1 MQGGGGGGGAAACV
15 SVNVLPATAIV
26 AVRELMSVLAA
37 TVNRT
42 CPLPVPDWPAVMLIQ
57 GALVAAVHAQVFA
70 DEVTAIEPD
79 PPASAKL
86 CVAGDI
92 EKVHAGGGAAA

>member
-1 MQGGGGGGGAAACV
+1 MQAGGGGGAACV
-15 SVNVLPATAIV
+15 TVNVFPAAAIAALRGLLP
-26 AVRELMSVLAA
+26 VLAA
-37 TVNRT
+37 TVNAT
-42 CPLPVPDWPAVMLIQ
+42 LPLPVPDVPDVRLIHVAV
-57 GALVAAVHAQVFA
+57 VVAVHAQLLA
-70 DEVTAIEPD
+70 DAVTAIEPD